1 VASVTTPVPGRK
13 IISFSATLAGVV
25 GFEDMNT
32 FTIFKLALTAGLTVA
47 VAFINAEL
55 ALAILAAA
63 GVITI
68 TLHDYSARRVVA
80 RSGWA
85 A

>member
-1 VASVTTPVPGRK
+1 M
-13 IISFSATLAGVV
+13 V

-63 GVITI
+63 GVIAI
-68 TLHDYSARRVVA
+68 TLHDYSDRRLVV
-80 RSGWA
+80 RSGLA